1 MEDTELINEFINFIS
16 VERGLSRNTQVSY
29 RIDLKGYEAFL
40 KKRGLGFKGA
50 GQEDVTEFLRAM
62 QSGGSL
68 TSTLAR
74 KLVAVKMLHRFLTNE
89 GYADK
94 DPTAFLDPP
103 RKEMR
108 LPSVLRKDEVEAI
121 LGKPDLSK
129 PAGLRDKALL
139 ELLYATGMRVSEA
152 ADLRVEDLNLAG
164 GFIRCFGKGGKERII
179 PVGGKAVEAVEAYLS
194 VQCPVSS
201 VQPKKNPK
209 PETRNP
215 PAFAGKQ
222 EGGLALCGPK
232 QNYLFINPR
241 GSRFSRQ
248 GLWGI
253 VKNYVKKAGI
263 TKKVTPHTFRHS
275 FATHLLQGGADLR
288 SVQEM
293 LGHADISTTQL
304 YLHLDRQTVQDAYKK
319 FHPRA

>member
-215 PAFAGKQ
+215 PALQESKKGDSLYAARNRTTYLLIPEGAGSA
-222 EGGLALCGPK
+222 GRGCG
-232 QNYLFINPR
+232 
-241 GSRFSRQ
+241 
-248 GLWGI
+248 
-253 VKNYVKKAGI
+253 
-263 TKKVTPHTFRHS
+263 
-275 FATHLLQGGADLR
+275 
-288 SVQEM
+288 E
-293 LGHADISTTQL
+293 
-304 YLHLDRQTVQDAYKK
+304 
-319 FHPRA
+319 